1 VIRPLALADVEAY
14 KAVRLRGLRE
24 DPQAFGSS
32 YEEEVELDFRARL
45 EPVEGRVT
53 FGAFVDGVLVGVTT
67 LMREPRLKTRHRA
80 NIFGVYTV
88 PEARGKGVARALMQA
103 ALAEVRGWEGVVL
116 LHLSVTVG
124 NDAARRLYR
133 SFGFLTVGVEPAYL
147 LVDGKLLDEEQMV
160 LHLC

>member
-1 VIRPLALADVEAY
+1 MIRPLALADVEAY

-53 FGAFVDGVLVGVTT
+53 FGAFADGVLVGVTT
-67 LMREPRLKTRHRA
+67 LMRERRLKTRHRA